1 MRRNSYHVIHC
12 KENLIWATNKRI
24 NAHRRISKA
33 TRPRVCFARSFTGS
47 RGNLTLATFV
57 IALYYVR
64 KCIQTTCESVFK
76 LRARVYSNCVPK
88 WIQTTCES
96 YSKLTS
102 YRHDCSTLDISFTS
116 RHIPGRHAN
125 PQLKTR
131 QGKNQQEGRVCE
143 RKLLTDKTP
152 QTLGFSSATKT
163 CSTGS
168 CSLTDRE
175 EDEFTTNDIQ

>member
-1 MRRNSYHVIHC
+1 MRNNSCYVIHC
-12 KENLIWATNKRI
+12 EENLIWATNKRI
-24 NAHRRISKA
+24 NAHRRISNF
-33 TRPRVCFARSFTGS
+33 TCLRVCFARSFTRS
-47 RGNLTLATFV
+47 RGNLTLVCTRT
-57 IALYYVR
+57 L
-64 KCIQTTCESVFK
+64 
-76 LRARVYSNCVPK
+76 LRAKVHSNCVPK

-116 RHIPGRHAN
+116 RYIPGRHAN

-143 RKLLTDKTP
+143 RKLLTGKTP
-152 QTLGFSSATKT
+152 QTSGFSSATKT
-163 CSTGS
+163 CSTGF
-168 CSLTDRE
+168 CSLTDRK